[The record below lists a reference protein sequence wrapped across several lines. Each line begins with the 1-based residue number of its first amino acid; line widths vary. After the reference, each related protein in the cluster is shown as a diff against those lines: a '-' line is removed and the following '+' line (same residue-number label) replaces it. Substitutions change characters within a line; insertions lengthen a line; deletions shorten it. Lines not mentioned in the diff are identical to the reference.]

1 MSACIAY
8 VTASSKDEAMR
19 IGRTI
24 VAERLAACANVMD
37 GMNAIYHWQGKVE
50 EGQEAVL
57 ILKTELALVDALTA
71 RVKALHSYTLPC
83 VVAWPIAAGNPDFLS
98 WIGAETLTKRA

>member
-1 MSACIAY
+1 MSACVVY

-19 IGRTI
+19 IGRAL
-24 VAERLAACANVMD
+24 VAERLAACANVLD

-50 EGQEAVL
+50 EGREAVL
-57 ILKTELALVDALTA
+57 ILKTELSLVDALTA

-98 WIGAETLTKRA
+98 WIGAETLAKRA